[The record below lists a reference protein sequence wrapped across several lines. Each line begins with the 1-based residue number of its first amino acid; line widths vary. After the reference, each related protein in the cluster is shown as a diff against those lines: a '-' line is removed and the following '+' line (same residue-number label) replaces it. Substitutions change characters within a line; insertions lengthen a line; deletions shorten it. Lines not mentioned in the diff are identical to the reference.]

1 VALSNRERLARKVR
15 KIRKKPGEGN
25 RISPVLIIIIIVV
38 IAAGVYLYR
47 GFNPSEVRLNYIVIT
62 KNSETIKLLKGETV
76 KFNPSDTCK
85 IGEIST
91 NVFFNQGIS
100 VESAGLDINGL
111 LDQDTPLKSCSLIGI
126 CLNAIR

>member
-111 LDQDTPLKSCSLIGI
+111 LDQDTRMIWLVQ
-126 CLNAIR
+126 